1 MKPLKTGATYDDLCD
16 VPDLFIAEIVDG
28 DLYASRRPPFRYIYA
43 ASVLAAELGARFD
56 GSSTDP
62 DGWIMLNKPEL
73 HFGKDV
79 LVPDITGWR
88 RSRLPELPDAAFMTL
103 APDWICEVLSPITET
118 LDRSKLRIYAR
129 EGVSYAWLLDPLLQ
143 SLEVLSLEA
152 GRWTTLASH
161 EGSARVRGAPFD
173 ALELELG
180 ALWDLKR
187 GCNPG

>member
-1 MKPLKTGATYDDLCD
+1 
-16 VPDLFIAEIVDG
+16 
-28 DLYASRRPPFRYIYA
+28 
-43 ASVLAAELGARFD
+43 
-56 GSSTDP
+56 
-62 DGWIMLNKPEL
+62 MLNKPEL
-73 HFGKDV
+73 HFADDV

-88 RSRLPELPDAAFMTL
+88 RSRPPEIPDAAFVTL

-118 LDRSKLRIYAR
+118 VDRSKLRIYAR
-129 EGVSYAWLLDPLLQ
+129 EGVSYAWFLDPLRQ
-143 SLEVLSLEA
+143 ALEVLSLAA

-161 EGSARVRGAPFD
+161 EGSARARAAPFD